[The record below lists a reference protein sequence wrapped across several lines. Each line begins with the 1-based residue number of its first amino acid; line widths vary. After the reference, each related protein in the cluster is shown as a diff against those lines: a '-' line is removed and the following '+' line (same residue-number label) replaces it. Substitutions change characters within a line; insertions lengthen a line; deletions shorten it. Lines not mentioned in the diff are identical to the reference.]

1 MKVVQLSIFYGH
13 LRACKVYFLLC
24 VCQNSLSAL
33 TLLSWRELEADQFEK
48 RLVLKSM
55 HLYLYLFPE
64 TLEITYPSLY
74 LFIVVCFVISVRDDR
89 SHRAASLIIL

>member
-1 MKVVQLSIFYGH
+1 
-13 LRACKVYFLLC
+13 
-24 VCQNSLSAL
+24 
-33 TLLSWRELEADQFEK
+33 
-48 RLVLKSM
+48 M